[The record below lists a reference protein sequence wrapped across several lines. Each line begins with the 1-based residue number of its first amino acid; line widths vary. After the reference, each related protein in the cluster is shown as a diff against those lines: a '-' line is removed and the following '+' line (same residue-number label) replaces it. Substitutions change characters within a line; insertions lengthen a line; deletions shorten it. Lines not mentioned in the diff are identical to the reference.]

1 MAVQINPQRL
11 RLELA
16 RRGWDQA
23 TFAKHAAV
31 TENTVS
37 NAMRGKPI
45 SQAVLQ
51 RMIVALANA
60 PVDELRDALIAA
72 PVPV

>member
-1 MAVQINPQRL
+1 
-11 RLELA
+11 
-16 RRGWDQA
+16 
-23 TFAKHAAV
+23 
-31 TENTVS
+31 
-37 NAMRGKPI
+37 MRGRPI

-60 PVDELRDALIAA
+60 PVDELRDALIAS